1 VVQGLLGQTQLVAL
15 QEMVVLGLTGT
26 VLELF
31 TLLEAAAGLLA
42 LLLEQGGVQSEETD
56 HQAET
61 VQQHPLRIVEAA
73 AVGVEITPELV
84 VLEAMEL

>member
-1 VVQGLLGQTQLVAL
+1 
-15 QEMVVLGLTGT
+15 MP
-26 VLELF
+26 
-31 TLLEAAAGLLA
+31 LEAVAGLLA

-73 AVGVEITPELV
+73 AVGVEITPEL
-84 VLEAMEL
+84 EALVAAAL